1 MGEEN
6 FGVADLHPE
15 DKDTPLNKKSGR
27 PSPGRPP
34 LCVLPSNL
42 GFCPIKRKVCIGRAN
57 FQISTEKIENDHRN
71 IEFIRVG

>member
-15 DKDTPLNKKSGR
+15 DKDTPLYKKSGR
-27 PSPGRPP
+27 PSPGRPL

-42 GFCPIKRKVCIGRAN
+42 GFCPM
-57 FQISTEKIENDHRN
+57 
-71 IEFIRVG
+71 